1 MGETADFPYSGYGP
15 PTYSEK
21 EIQALR
27 IKQVH
32 FLAEHFLFL
41 LSDGKVLCVP
51 LSIRPDL
58 ESAPQEQRYQWQ
70 LIGDGRAVVW
80 DTDTLREHVSL
91 RGLLEEPE
99 ARVGDLPDGASLP
112 SSR

>member
-1 MGETADFPYSGYGP
+1 MAETTNFPYSGYGP
-15 PTYSEK
+15 PAYSEK

-27 IKQVH
+27 INQVH

-41 LSDGKVLCVP
+41 LSDGRVLCVP

-70 LIGDGRAVVW
+70 LIGEGRAVVW
-80 DTDTLREHVSL
+80 HTDTLQEHVSL
-91 RGLLEEPE
+91 RALLEQPE
-99 ARVGDLPDGASLP
+99 ARVGNLPDGSPLP
-112 SSR
+112 SLR

>member
-1 MGETADFPYSGYGP
+1 MGETADFPYPGYGP

-41 LSDGKVLCVP
+41 LSDGRVLCVP

-58 ESAPQEQRYQWQ
+58 ASAPQEQRYQWQ

-80 DTDTLREHVSL
+80 DTDTLQEHVSL
-91 RGLLEEPE
+91 RGLLDQPE

>member
-1 MGETADFPYSGYGP
+1 MGETANFPYSGYGP

-41 LSDGKVLCVP
+41 LSDGRVLCVP

-70 LIGDGRAVVW
+70 LIGEGRAVVW
-80 DTDTLREHVSL
+80 HTDTLQEHVSL
-91 RGLLEEPE
+91 RGLLEYPE
-99 ARVGDLPDGASLP
+99 ARVGELPDGVSLP
-112 SSR
+112 SPR